1 MFSPF
6 HLCLLA
12 ILLALMVIT
21 AREAG
26 RKGYRPSLWFFT
38 WGLIGLLIVAI
49 LPFVNEQCK
58 LPDDKCKSWR
68 IAGNAIGG
76 AISAIGLLW
85 LVVNLVAR

>member
-6 HLCLLA
+6 QLSVAA
-12 ILLALMVIT
+12 ILLALMAIT

-58 LPDDKCKSWR
+58 LPAGKCKSWR
-68 IAGNAIGG
+68 MAGNAVGG

-85 LVVNLVAR
+85 IVVNLVVR